1 MPNQLLSNLTTD
13 SHQNEPDTPNA
24 DSPKSQPVDLEAQQ
38 LQKKRPRWYTAVN
51 ILSYLLAIVWIGSA
65 FFISCMVIFEVG
77 MMVHNTSPTQ
87 KEDLERAELFVKPL
101 VDRLDQLIHVINSTT
116 PVGGN
121 HATQG

>member
-1 MPNQLLSNLTTD
+1 
-13 SHQNEPDTPNA
+13 
-24 DSPKSQPVDLEAQQ
+24 
-38 LQKKRPRWYTAVN
+38 
-51 ILSYLLAIVWIGSA
+51 
-65 FFISCMVIFEVG
+65 MVIFEVG